1 MMQITFNPTNP
12 SQAALIGEMMARYL
26 QIEADMADTVPTE
39 PAASEVTA
47 APTVVKRVRKA
58 PAPVEAEAPN
68 AVAVDSVPETTAVS
82 TASSPVAAISIA
94 DIRAVLAPLS
104 QDGKRAEVIKLM
116 GEFGVTKLTE
126 LPIEKY
132 ADMLAAAKELW
143 CKNATT
149 NATKWPSAKPMRKSL

>member
-26 QIEADMADTVPTE
+26 QMEADLADTVPLDE
-39 PAASEVTA
+39 PATQEAVA

-58 PAPVEAEAPN
+58 PAPFEAETPN
-68 AVAVDSVPETTAVS
+68 AAAVDSVPETTAVS
-82 TASSPVAAISIA
+82 TASLPAAAISIA

-116 GEFGVTKLTE
+116 GEFGITKLTE
-126 LPIEKY
+126 LPVEEY
-132 ADMLAAAKELW
+132 ADMLAAAKEL
-143 CKNATT
+143 
-149 NATKWPSAKPMRKSL
+149 

>member
-1 MMQITFNPTNP
+1 MMQITFNPSTP

-26 QIEADMADTVPTE
+26 QIEADLADTVPLDE
-39 PAASEVTA
+39 PAAPGTA
-47 APTVVKRVRKA
+47 APTVVKRVRKG
-58 PAPVEAEAPN
+58 PAPVEAEVPN
-68 AVAVDSVPETTAVS
+68 AVAVDSVPETTVVS
-82 TASSPVAAISIA
+82 TASSPAAAISIA

-132 ADMLAAAKELW
+132 ADMLAAAKEL
-143 CKNATT
+143 
-149 NATKWPSAKPMRKSL
+149 